1 MTGDAHD
8 VVRIGLAVTHE
19 HPCLNTV
26 MVQGMQQAVG
36 GNRRS
41 PRPLGR
47 IDNQHSHISITKIL
61 KVTLM

>member
-1 MTGDAHD
+1 M
-8 VVRIGLAVTHE
+8 RIGLAVTHE

-41 PRPLGR
+41 AGPLGS
-47 IDNQHSHISITKIL
+47 IHNQYPHLNHKDTKSYMNVSYMD
-61 KVTLM
+61 VTF